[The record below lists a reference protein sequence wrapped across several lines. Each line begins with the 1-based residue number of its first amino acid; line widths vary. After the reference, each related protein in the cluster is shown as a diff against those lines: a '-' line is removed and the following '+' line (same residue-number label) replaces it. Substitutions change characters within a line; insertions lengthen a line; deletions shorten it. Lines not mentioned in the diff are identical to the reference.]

1 MNDNQPSLLLY
12 YIGFFLGLFLG
23 MIVIYISTV
32 KDNLLFSE
40 KDYVCVDAEP
50 IGTDPSIVACTIVL
64 RKGSDAHTKFLELG
78 RDTGI

>member
-1 MNDNQPSLLLY
+1 MTNNQPSLLLY

-32 KDNLLFSE
+32 KDNLLFPE
-40 KDYVCVDAEP
+40 KDYICVDAEP

-64 RKGSDAHTKFLELG
+64 RKDSTAHKKYLELD